1 MKWDRLGMR
10 GAIVIP
16 MAVFFIG
23 NTLLRIYHKHSKA
36 SVLLD
41 GAMSTVAP
49 VKFFIFD
56 RKHKGLRHIKRRDQ
70 GSSYK
75 TLTTIY
81 LQI

>member
-10 GAIVIP
+10 GAIVFP

-36 SVLLD
+36 SVFLD
-41 GAMSTVAP
+41 GVMSTVAP

-56 RKHKGLRHIKRRDQ
+56 RKHKGQRHIKRRDQ

-75 TLTTIY
+75 N
-81 LQI
+81 Q